1 MDQILLSHSNFLRKA
16 VRQADSLL
24 CATEGRIGGLGGR
37 ASFLALKSRSPLGEM
52 VYREGGFAGL
62 CTVLQF
68 GDGGYRFP
76 PGPSD
81 GVIGTSHKNIG
92 NMKKNSG
99 KIQ

>member
-1 MDQILLSHSNFLRKA
+1 M
-16 VRQADSLL
+16 
-24 CATEGRIGGLGGR
+24 
-37 ASFLALKSRSPLGEM
+37 
-52 VYREGGFAGL
+52 GGFAGL

-81 GVIGTSHKNIG
+81 GVIGRSPKNIG

-99 KIQ
+99 KMQKKTLVKSIKTWEKSNIGNIYKNCVKIT